1 MASIE
6 GLDSAAQSPVQ
17 SLADSPAGSPA
28 DPATVIGIAE
38 LESAVR
44 RLLTAH
50 SELRSRA
57 EEAEARTRAL
67 QDALRASSGEPN
79 AVAITDRL
87 ATLEHENTELKSRLA
102 DANAIASRIAARI
115 QFAEHEQ

>member
-6 GLDSAAQSPVQ
+6 GPETVAANQ
-17 SLADSPAGSPA
+17 AA
-28 DPATVIGIAE
+28 DPATAIGIAE
-38 LESAVR
+38 LESSIR
-44 RLLTAH
+44 RLLAAH
-50 SELRSRA
+50 ADMRSRA

-67 QDALRASSGEPN
+67 QDALRSSSGEPN

-87 ATLEHENTELKSRLA
+87 ATLEHENTELRSRLA
-102 DANAIASRIAARI
+102 DANAIATRIAARI

>member
-1 MASIE
+1 MASSE
-6 GLDSAAQSPVQ
+6 EPESG
-17 SLADSPAGSPA
+17 AGVAGA
-28 DPATVIGIAE
+28 DPMVAIGIEE
-38 LESAVR
+38 LEAAVR
-44 RLLTAH
+44 RLLAGYA
-50 SELRSRA
+50 ELRSRA

-87 ATLEHENTELKSRLA
+87 ATLEHENSELKSRLA
-102 DANAIASRIAARI
+102 DANAIAARIAARI